1 MDLIADILL
10 VAGAFAAAA
19 YCAVLSQ
26 RLRRLQTLEGGMG
39 GAIAVLSAQVDDLTR
54 ALEVAKGAASG
65 QADAL
70 ARLTQRGEAA
80 AARLELMLAA
90 LHDVPEETA
99 PAAQADRDDLADFVA
114 RAETSARHRVVRRRL
129 HRPHA
134 EAAE

>member
-19 YCAVLSQ
+19 YCAVLSR

-65 QADAL
+65 QVDAL

-90 LHDVPEETA
+90 MHDMPQEA
-99 PAAQADRDDLADFVA
+99 APPAANHDEPVDFIA
-114 RAETSARHRVVRRRL
+114 RSEASGRTRVLRRRA
-129 HRPHA
+129 HRPAA